1 MESISPRY
9 LNSKQTMQF
18 LNIHS
23 YNTLYKFI
31 DNGLPVSRIAG
42 IKRFDK
48 KQLEIFMEKS
58 SNRRPEHE

>member
-1 MESISPRY
+1 MKSIDPRY
-9 LNSKQTMQF
+9 LNSKQAMQF

-31 DNGLPVSRIAG
+31 NNGLPVSKVAG

-48 KQLEIFMEKS
+48 KQLEAFMEKS
-58 SNRRPEHE
+58 SNLEA